1 MNFKDMEQLSGLL
14 PEVKEQ
20 KVRLI
25 RLIEQNNEELL
36 RRYYALEKFIQNAPD
51 SLTRSALRMRFID
64 GKSWQWIAWAI
75 GGKQSA
81 SSVRM
86 MCRRYLATVEMP
98 EELSQ

>member
-1 MNFKDMEQLSGLL
+1 MTFKDMEQLSRLL

-20 KVRLI
+20 KKRLI
-25 RLIEQNNEELL
+25 KLIEQNNDELL
-36 RRYYALEKFIQNAPD
+36 RRHYALEKFIQNAPD

-75 GGKQSA
+75 GGNQSA

-86 MCRRYLATVEMP
+86 MCRRYLATVETP
-98 EELSQ
+98 KD

>member
-14 PEVKEQ
+14 PEMKEQ

-25 RLIEQNNEELL
+25 RLIEQNNDELL
-36 RRYYALEKFIQNAPD
+36 RRHYALEKFIQSVPD

-64 GKSWQWIAWAI
+64 GKSWQWIACAI
-75 GGKQSA
+75 GGRQSA

-86 MCRRYLATVEMP
+86 MCKRYLATVKTP
-98 EELSQ
+98 KELL